1 MRKKSLETSNIKQP
15 KIETEKNIEFLK
27 EEIKKSAIHAKDSY
41 DYQKLCVKR
50 NGLLSCHYEE
60 DREDLY
66 FYYTVK
72 GMNPFIQVKSES
84 REKKYQI
91 LINFSKLKELQADF
105 LLKLTE
111 ENYVGIAEKAIREIC
126 AKKNKM
132 GKPVPP
138 VTTSK
143 IRNLLAMTAAI
154 YNDVIVWQSEKLSTE
169 VVGRINYMKIR
180 FVYEAGREPKVKELV
195 EKAQILEHLEEIG
208 NSRTQYILFSRYMEA
223 LVAYRKFY
231 GGHDE

>member
-1 MRKKSLETSNIKQP
+1 M
-15 KIETEKNIEFLK
+15 
-27 EEIKKSAIHAKDSY
+27 
-41 DYQKLCVKR
+41 
-50 NGLLSCHYEE
+50 
-60 DREDLY
+60 
-66 FYYTVK
+66 
-72 GMNPFIQVKSES
+72 
-84 REKKYQI
+84 
-91 LINFSKLKELQADF
+91 
-105 LLKLTE
+105 KLTE
-111 ENYVGIAEKAIREIC
+111 ENYVGTAEKAIREIC

-132 GKPVPP
+132 GKQIPP

-154 YNDVIVWQSEKLSTE
+154 YNDVIVCQSEKLSAE
-169 VVGRINYMKIR
+169 IVGRINYMKIR